1 MSDANEVSASVV
13 FRTCLAN
20 GLASGFAV
28 SCCNPMDVLRVRWQ
42 VRGASTSS
50 GSAKQSLA
58 AFTLSR
64 VREEG
69 LVELW
74 RCGLAANGVSVGAS
88 SFIRMG
94 SYPFV
99 RDTMVA
105 TAGSSGL
112 QIPSATCKVT
122 FTVTHGCAS
131 TLSYSTSR
139 GCATAC
145 WYFDPLRVLTPPNPQ
160 NTNNRPTN
168 TPWLHQPL
176 LRARARRAL
185 HAVR

>member
-1 MSDANEVSASVV
+1 MSNGDAISASVV

-42 VRGASTSS
+42 VRGSD
-50 GSAKQSLA
+50 SAKQSLP

-64 VREEG
+64 FREEG

-99 RDTMVA
+99 RDMMVS
-105 TAGSSGL
+105 TADGSGF
-112 QIPSATCKVT
+112 QIPSATCKVM
-122 FTVTHGCAS
+122 
-131 TLSYSTSR
+131 
-139 GCATAC
+139 
-145 WYFDPLRVLTPPNPQ
+145 
-160 NTNNRPTN
+160 
-168 TPWLHQPL
+168 
-176 LRARARRAL
+176 
-185 HAVR
+185 